1 MAKCFSLGMKTS
13 FCARI
18 NLINALFRGDASCQV
33 TLTVDRDSKFQ
44 FERLRSSLNLDERSV
59 PTRIPGEKARVS
71 HSLSFDHPHR
81 PEAGDTFGNAGLIHG
96 LHNIR
101 HVLVGVR
108 HLLSHGA
115 ATLVAS

>member
-1 MAKCFSLGMKTS
+1 MKG
-13 FCARI
+13 AYLHGYR
-18 NLINALFRGDASCQV
+18 
-33 TLTVDRDSKFQ
+33 
-44 FERLRSSLNLDERSV
+44 ER
-59 PTRIPGEKARVS
+59 TARVS

-115 ATLVAS
+115 ATLVASHDTAASHFLVDVDRVALLLCLGAAHHSAGAVASAAESFFHRA